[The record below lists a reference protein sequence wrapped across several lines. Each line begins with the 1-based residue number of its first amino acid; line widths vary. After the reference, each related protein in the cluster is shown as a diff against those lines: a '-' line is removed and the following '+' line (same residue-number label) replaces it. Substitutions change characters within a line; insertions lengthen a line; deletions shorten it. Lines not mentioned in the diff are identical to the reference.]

1 MSRLTRQ
8 PSVIM
13 LVLLLQATAASVAR
27 NVSGTASPAATVNAA
42 THLIETTGA
51 VNYKLDPDWPKL
63 PPGRPEPTGLNRRM
77 GYMHGDVAVSSNGE
91 VYVSVQSMWRV
102 NVLLNGR
109 KVDADTGLPPE
120 YADQYAGLQVYAPD
134 GRYLRN
140 VPNAPADLHGFII
153 HKGQDG
159 EFIYGT
165 RVAATNAP
173 PDQTKADWY
182 KQAVVKMTLAGKMVL
197 TIPATAIPDQFKTR
211 RPDGSLYMRLSG
223 MAVAPNGELYVSD
236 GYSSDYVH
244 RFDRNGKYIATFG
257 GKKEPYNFNTLHKLA
272 FDTRFTP
279 VRIIALDRANNR
291 VVHLSLQGDF
301 LGVIAKDMMLP
312 AALAIH
318 GDYAAIAELGG
329 QVTVLDKAGKVA
341 AVFGTNTTADE
352 KGNRMIEPAKW
363 RPGIVTAPHGI
374 AFNDRGDIFVSELN
388 IFGRVHRFNRTS
400 LSAVGQD

>member
-8 PSVIM
+8 PWMVM
-13 LVLLLQATAASVAR
+13 LVLLLLATAASVAR
-27 NVSGTASPAATVNAA
+27 NVSGAASPAVTVNAA
-42 THLIETTGA
+42 NPLIETTGA

-77 GYMHGDVAVSSNGE
+77 GYMHGDVAVSSAGE

-109 KVDADTGLPPE
+109 KVDADMGLPSE

-182 KQAVVKMTLAGKMVL
+182 NQAVVKMTLAGKMVL

-211 RPDGSLYMRLSG
+211 RPDGSLYLRLSG

-279 VRIIALDRANNR
+279 VRVIAVDRANNR
-291 VVHLSLQGDF
+291 VVHLSLQGDL

-352 KGNRMIEPAKW
+352 KGNRMLEPAKW

-388 IFGRVHRFNRTS
+388 IFGRVHRFNRIA
-400 LSAVGQD
+400 LSAVRQD